1 MTGFEQV
8 LQMIARSLRSRAS
21 DALAS
26 VARSC
31 CAAGNP
37 LRRLAAPLAILLVAT
52 IAFAQDQAHPLK
64 APDRSSPRAALKTFL
79 DSSDAF
85 AAFLARSYLPDPS
98 RANYHHSIS
107 LGMISLQSLDLSKMP
122 KVVRHVKGR
131 AAATALYETLNRI
144 PLPPL
149 DQIPGADQV
158 AQPDCTGLTRWVIPN
173 TEIALVCVKSGPR
186 SGDFLFST
194 DTVARAG
201 EFYERVRRLPYI
213 RPVYVKNLHE
223 LVTTRG
229 GWMVPHAWIQAM
241 PTALRT
247 PLANQPGWKW
257 IGLVLIL
264 GVIALFLSQV
274 NRLSRLGDRQRPFRR
289 ALAHFAMPVS
299 ILAAVPAGAY
309 LVLFQIRLTGGA
321 SEAVDLVATAVSFL
335 AGAWMLWRLAPVVA
349 EAIIALPSVVSESID
364 AYLIRVSTRVFAILG
379 SATVLAVGADRLG
392 LPVYGIVAG
401 LGIGGLA
408 LALAAQPTIENLIAG
423 LNLFADKPIRVGD
436 FCKYGDEVGTVE
448 AIGIRSARIRG
459 FDRALTTIPNG
470 ALAKMPIVN
479 LTRRDRILIHTE
491 IHLRYQ
497 TSPEQLRYVLVKL
510 REMLLAHPRIHPD
523 PARARL
529 IGFGASSLDIEIF
542 AYVMT
547 NDWAEFLGVRE
558 DVLLRVMDIIEQGGT
573 AIAFP
578 SQTLYLGRDRDPH
591 DGKVQA
597 AEASVAAWR
606 DEGSLPFPNFSPEQ
620 AGQIRESIDYPPP
633 GSTEASTPRSKPKT
647 PSSS

>member
-8 LQMIARSLRSRAS
+8 LQMIARSPRSRAS
-21 DALAS
+21 DAQAS

-37 LRRLAAPLAILLVAT
+37 LRRLAALLAFLLVAT

-64 APDRSSPRAALKTFL
+64 PPDRSSPRAALKTFL
-79 DSSDAF
+79 NSSDAF
-85 AAFLARSYLPDPS
+85 GAFLARSYLPDPS
-98 RANYHHSIS
+98 RANYHHAMS
-107 LGMISLQSLDLSKMP
+107 LGMISLQSLDLSKLRP
-122 KVVRHVKGR
+122 AVRHEEGR
-131 AAATALYETLNRI
+131 AAAVALYETLGRI

-149 DQIPGADQV
+149 DQIPGADEV
-158 AQPDCTGLTRWVIPN
+158 AQPAGNGQTRWVIPN
-173 TEIALVCVKSGPR
+173 TEIALVRVNSGPR
-186 SGDFLFST
+186 TGEFLFST

-213 RPVYVKNLHE
+213 RPVYVKGLHE

-229 GWMVPHAWIQAM
+229 GWMIPHTWIQAM

-247 PLANQPGWKW
+247 PLANEPGWKW
-257 IGLVLIL
+257 IGLVLTL
-264 GVIALFLSQV
+264 GIIALFLSQV
-274 NRLSRLGDRQRPFRR
+274 YRLSKLGHPQRPFMR
-289 ALAHFAMPVS
+289 ALIHFAMPLS

-309 LVLFQIRLTGGA
+309 LALVQIRLTGAAAG
-321 SEAVDLVATAVSFL
+321 AVDLVATTVSVF
-335 AGAWMLWRLAPVVA
+335 AGSWMLWRLAPVVS

-364 AYLIRVSTRVFAILG
+364 AHLIRISGRLFGIFG
-379 SATVLAVGADRLG
+379 SATVLAVGAERLG

-401 LGIGGLA
+401 LGVGGLA

-423 LNLFADKPIRVGD
+423 MNLLVDKPIRVND

-448 AIGIRSARIRG
+448 SIGIRSTRIRG
-459 FDRALTTIPNG
+459 FDRTLTTIPNG
-470 ALAKMPIVN
+470 VLAKMPIVN
-479 LTRRDRILIHTE
+479 FTRRDRMLIHTA
-491 IHLRYQ
+491 IGLRYE
-497 TSPEQLRYVLVKL
+497 TSLEQLRYVLVKL

-547 NDWAEFLGVRE
+547 NNWAEFLGVRE
-558 DVLLRVMDIIEQGGT
+558 DVLLRVMDIIVECGT

-578 SQTLYLGRDRDPH
+578 SQTLYLGRDRAPH

-597 AEASVAAWR
+597 AEASVRAWR

-620 AGQIRESIDYPPP
+620 AGQIRGSITYPPP
-633 GSTEASTPRSKPKT
+633 GSTEASTPRSKPET
-647 PSSS
+647 PESS